1 MKKVNLASLFNPV
14 IHTFMRYHITIF
26 IVFVVSGL
34 GYTVFTFSNL
44 LGASSTDS
52 SYTSKIGAG
61 SIDQATLQRIKAL
74 HTSDE
79 ASPATVAP
87 SGRTNPFSE

>member
-1 MKKVNLASLFNPV
+1 MKKISLASLFSPV

-26 IVFVVSGL
+26 IVFAVSGL
-34 GYTVFTFSNL
+34 GYAVFTFSNL
-44 LGASSTDS
+44 LEASSTDS

-61 SIDQATLQRIKAL
+61 SIDQTTLQRIKAL
-74 HTSDE
+74 HSSNE
-79 ASPATVAP
+79 ASPAIIAP

>member
-1 MKKVNLASLFNPV
+1 MKNISLVSLFRPI
-14 IHTFMRYHITIF
+14 IHLFKHYHITIF

-34 GYTVFTFSNL
+34 GYAVFTFSNL
-44 LGASSTDS
+44 LEASSTDS
-52 SYTSKIGAG
+52 NYTSPIDAG

-79 ASPATVAP
+79 ATPAIVTP
-87 SGRTNPFSE
+87 PGRINPFSE